1 MKESMEFIKAQVT
14 TYIKIMY
21 FGIKNHDI
29 KNVSLWL
36 SLYPLYLML
45 MKMCLLLDNIFF
57 MNYQKVVIKEPV
69 FIIGHYRS
77 GSTFLQRF
85 LEKERSLRSMTLGD
99 VLMPSILFHWL
110 FKGLLNLSLKSL
122 PGSMFNNEEG
132 IGHKMGIN
140 LSEEEQSIFWF
151 YLTGES
157 PMLEISYMADSNKYH
172 NRLHYEYNGY
182 SGYET
187 KKLIQ
192 FLKEC
197 YQRYLHRV
205 GNGRILSKSPPFTC
219 YMRTILD
226 TFPDGKF
233 IYLVRTPYEVI
244 PSWLSLCK
252 AQFIETF
259 GESRIKKRMYK
270 ERYRQ
275 SVELYK
281 YFEKVKDLNEFR
293 HRIYYVNYDELMNN
307 FEKVYTGILGFLG
320 IKLTE
325 DAEERIK
332 EQGDKQRRYKRK
344 HKVLDI
350 EEFGLSNKDIRRD
363 LEFVFERYGF
373 TI

>member
-1 MKESMEFIKAQVT
+1 MGFIKAQVT
-14 TYIKIMY
+14 TYIKIIY
-21 FGIKNHDI
+21 FGIKNRDI
-29 KNVSLWL
+29 KNVLLWL
-36 SLYPLYLML
+36 SLYPLYLIL
-45 MKMCLLLDNIFF
+45 MRICLLLDNIFF
-57 MNYQKVVIKEPV
+57 RDYKKEKVKEPV

-77 GSTFLQRF
+77 GSTFLQRV
-85 LEKERSLRSMTLGD
+85 LENEKGLKSMTLGD

-110 FKGLLNLSLKSL
+110 FKGILKLSLKSL
-122 PGSMFNNEEG
+122 PESLFNNEEG
-132 IGHKMGIN
+132 IGHKMGID

-157 PMLEISYMADSNKYH
+157 PMLDISYMTDSYNYH
-172 NRLHYEYNGY
+172 SKLHYEYDSSSNYGA
-182 SGYET
+182 

-192 FLKEC
+192 YLKKC
-197 YQRYLHRV
+197 YQRYLYRAD
-205 GNGRILSKSPPFTC
+205 GGRILSKSPPFTC
-219 YMRTILD
+219 YMRTILS

-252 AQFIETF
+252 SQFVEMF
-259 GESRIKKRMYK
+259 GESRLKNKMYK

-293 HRIYYVNYDELMNN
+293 DRIFYINYDELMNN
-307 FEKVYTGILGFLG
+307 FEEVYSMMLKFLG

-325 DAEERIK
+325 STKKRIREQESKQK
-332 EQGDKQRRYKRK
+332 EYKRK

-350 EEFGLSNKDIRRD
+350 EEFELSKNDIKRD
-363 LEFVFERYGF
+363 LGFVFDKYGF
-373 TI
+373 AM